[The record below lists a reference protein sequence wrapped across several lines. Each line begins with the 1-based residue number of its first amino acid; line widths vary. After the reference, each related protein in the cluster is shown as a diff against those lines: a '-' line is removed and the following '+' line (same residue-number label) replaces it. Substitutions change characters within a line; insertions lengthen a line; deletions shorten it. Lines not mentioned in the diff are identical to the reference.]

1 MDVDPPL
8 PHTSLKRCCSAPM
21 IAECDSDKI
30 AASQPDAAAST
41 DPVVTAE
48 MSGDSNLM
56 SCSPFEPRTRR
67 FSASFSP
74 LNSPAT
80 PGSPRV
86 PRVNQLKK
94 EGARDVAGREAA
106 SEKDFQSTLQ
116 ISASWEDLTLSD
128 TDSKECKAEFQRR
141 PSSACTEPI
150 HVSLPNGLS
159 PFVSS
164 PYPSPTRVSGRQC
177 FSPSMQIPVRNSS
190 FSPTPSPSPT
200 RKTFYTSR
208 RSLSPIAIRASPLGP
223 VKRKCDLDERGDTG
237 WIPQKKYQHFSPAAN
252 HWGGSLLVTQSTSAE
267 AVDGSGGSS
276 TRCVIPTPDSLS
288 VSSTDS
294 GSTPSPLQICKIGE
308 SPGNSPV
315 HRRGS
320 VTTMGDAGNCGSRSR
335 DRSVCV
341 VPSPLASTVLDGD
354 SLCKSTQLSQSF
366 QSKERK
372 DFSRLFVPIPP
383 SPGAMDFFTADV
395 EDSVTNS
402 EFPSRPRPLK
412 QSSLES
418 CREFADSPMDE
429 NIMIVEDSA
438 VVSSQEQ
445 SMSVDSS
452 HSPMDPSV

>member
-8 PHTSLKRCCSAPM
+8 PLPSLKRCCSAPM
-21 IAECDSDKI
+21 IAECESEKTE
-30 AASQPDAAAST
+30 ASQPNTTNST
-41 DPVVTAE
+41 HSTATAE
-48 MSGDSNLM
+48 TRTSNLM
-56 SCSPFEPRTRR
+56 SCTSFEPRTRR

-74 LNSPAT
+74 LNSPGT

-86 PRVNQLKK
+86 PRVHQLKK
-94 EGARDVAGREAA
+94 EGSCDIAGREVA

-116 ISASWEDLTLSD
+116 ISASWEDLSLSD
-128 TDSKECKAEFQRR
+128 TDSKECKAELQRR

-159 PFVSS
+159 PFLTS

-223 VKRKCDLDERGDTG
+223 VKRKCDLDERGDPG
-237 WIPQKKYQHFSPAAN
+237 WFPQKKYQHFSPATSQ
-252 HWGGSLLVTQSTSAE
+252 WGGSLLVTQPTSAE
-267 AVDGSGGSS
+267 PVDSS
-276 TRCVIPTPDSLS
+276 TGSNTNCVVPTPDSLS

-294 GSTPSPLQICKIGE
+294 GSNPSPLQMCKIGD
-308 SPGNSPV
+308 SPGSSPV
-315 HRRGS
+315 HRRAS
-320 VTTMGDAGNCGSRSR
+320 VVTMGDSCNSRSR

-354 SLCKSTQLSQSF
+354 GLCKSTQS
-366 QSKERK
+366 SKERK

-395 EDSVTNS
+395 EENNS
-402 EFPSRPRPLK
+402 EFSTTKLTGVK
-412 QSSLES
+412 QSSVDS
-418 CREFADSPMDE
+418 CREFADSSMDE
-429 NIMIVEDSA
+429 NIMIVEESG
-438 VVSSQEQ
+438 VTSSQEQ